1 MIIQFFFN
9 VLKFPGKCATSFGNR
24 LESILQNAIESSYLN
39 KSSKN
44 DLLRHKLWIIVID
57 RSVRIH
63 ELIQDRGKKD
73 PSVII
78 NGLVL

>member
-1 MIIQFFFN
+1 MIIQLFFN
-9 VLKFPGKCATSFGNR
+9 VYKFPGESATSFGNR

-44 DLLRHKLWIIVID
+44 DLLRNKLWITVID

-63 ELIQDRGKKD
+63 ELIQDRGKKKT
-73 PSVII
+73 
-78 NGLVL
+78 LL